1 MEGSQPPRAASK
13 KDLHQHDPTGV
24 KKIVV
29 KQRSDQGDAITIS
42 ALLSMPSFITLV
54 AYPMF
59 ELVGTFIFL
68 LVQIDEVVGNP
79 IHVSNIHGPRNSEG
93 VTGDIVD
100 LDAVRGGQQLH
111 DPTNLA
117 PTVVTEK
124 RGLSRRLGL

>member
-1 MEGSQPPRAASK
+1 M
-13 KDLHQHDPTGV
+13 
-24 KKIVV
+24 
-29 KQRSDQGDAITIS
+29 KQRNDQGDAITIS
-42 ALLSMPSFITLV
+42 ARLGMPSFTILG

-68 LVQIDEVVGNP
+68 LVQIDEVVGDP
-79 IHVSNIHGPRNSEG
+79 IHIANIHGPRNSEG

-117 PTVVTEK
+117 PTVVTVK
-124 RGLSRRLGL
+124 RELSRRLGL